1 MSTRAARPR
10 ITFAVRR
17 AGLVGVEAAAGM
29 LIALGFTWL
38 CMRIEVNPLTR
49 TGQVSGLAGLQFR
62 FLLVFVA
69 LALVWWGISK
79 RLSRPLALRLACCS
93 LAGLAT
99 GLYAGGIAVA
109 LTGTSWPLNGPYGDS
124 GQLQNWVGEIQAGRP
139 ISGVYPPLFPHA
151 LTYWTELFNP
161 GQPHAALKTFGLVL
175 LALTG
180 PAAYL
185 AWRLVLPPLWS
196 LGIGV
201 VSVFPIVHAA
211 KPYVDIVLIILIPV
225 LAKLMSTLRRAG
237 ELKTRP
243 AVLLGVSYG
252 LGLALL
258 FLWYSGWFVW
268 SAPGAL
274 AAFVLMLI
282 NLGKE
287 GGPAALRRGA
297 LLLGV
302 TGGVFLALTGP
313 YLGRML
319 AGADTPDGYFYFDTD
334 IDPAYF
340 LMWQGDQPNNLAKVS
355 WPLPGELG
363 GVGVF
368 ALLLVAGVAVA
379 LWLGPRLPVV
389 QVAGLCMLGAF
400 GLRYWFASHMERD
413 KLVQL
418 YPRTSAELL
427 YCSIVLCGMAGYL
440 LTQKMT
446 GRPAYAIIGGRK
458 GPAPA
463 LRASGAVLCALAFF
477 FSMAGSATVDRF
489 MPFNGSWGQL
499 AWNSHT
505 TVQPNGACPRFAP
518 EGKCVPP
525 PPPPAAEG

>member
-1 MSTRAARPR
+1 MEAS
-10 ITFAVRR
+10 
-17 AGLVGVEAAAGM
+17 AGT

-38 CMRIEVNPLTR
+38 CTRIEVNPLTR
-49 TGQVSGLAGLQFR
+49 TGQVSGLAALQFR
-62 FLLVFVA
+62 FLLVFVG
-69 LALVWWGISK
+69 LALVWWAVSRRI
-79 RLSRPLALRLACCS
+79 SRPLALRLACCS

-109 LTGTSWPLNGPYGDS
+109 LTGTTWPLNGPFGDS
-124 GQLQNWVGEIQAGRP
+124 GQLQIWVGEIQEGRP
-139 ISGVYPPLFPHA
+139 ISGVYPPLFPHTLA
-151 LTYWTELFNP
+151 YWTELFYP
-161 GQPHAALKTFGLVL
+161 GEPHAALKTLGLVL
-175 LALTG
+175 LAMTG

-185 AWRLVLPPLWS
+185 AWRMVLPPLWS

-201 VSVFPIVHAA
+201 VSVFPIVHAG

-237 ELKTRP
+237 GLGTRLLL
-243 AVLLGVSYG
+243 VLGASYG
-252 LGLALL
+252 LGLAVL

-274 AAFVLMLI
+274 AAFALMLI
-282 NLGKE
+282 HLYRD
-287 GGPAALRRGA
+287 GGVAALRRGA

-302 TGGVFLALTGP
+302 TGGVFLALTGR

-319 AGADTPDGYFYFDTD
+319 AGSGTPDVYFYFDTD
-334 IDPAYF
+334 VDPAYF
-340 LMWQGDQPNNLAKVS
+340 LMWQGDQPNNLAKVA

-368 ALLLVAGVAVA
+368 ALLLVAGVAVS

-389 QVAGLCMLGAF
+389 QIAGLCMLGAF

-413 KLVQL
+413 QVVQL

-440 LTQKMT
+440 VTQKLT
-446 GRPAYAIIGGRK
+446 GRSAYAIINGRK
-458 GPAPA
+458 GPVPS

-489 MPFNGSWGQL
+489 MPFNGAWGQL

-505 TVQPNGACPRFAP
+505 TVQPDGTCPRFAP
-518 EGKCVPP
+518 QGKCDQQ
-525 PPPPAAEG
+525 PAPAG